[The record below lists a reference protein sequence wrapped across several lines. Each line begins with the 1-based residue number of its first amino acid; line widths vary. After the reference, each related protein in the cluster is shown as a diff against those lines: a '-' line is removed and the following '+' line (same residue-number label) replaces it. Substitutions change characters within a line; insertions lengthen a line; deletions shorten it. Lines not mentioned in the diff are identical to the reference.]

1 MTTAQAATIG
11 VKRLDLSRL
20 SRAGHIERLAHGVY
34 RDAGTPSDE
43 FEGLRAAWL
52 AADPSRIAEERL
64 QDLPGGAVVMG
75 ESAALLH
82 GVGDLP
88 ADRHELSTAV
98 RRQSQRPEVS
108 YRQRQLEPADVTI
121 THGLPVTTIE
131 RTVTDLVEARTDL
144 SLVAD
149 VLRDAAQTRRLDTN
163 RLIELL
169 GPLAA
174 RNGLR
179 KGDGAAL
186 LDETPKVG
194 VNGFRSMSHR
204 MASRWISL
212 DVVRFVRDR

>member
-1 MTTAQAATIG
+1 M
-11 VKRLDLSRL
+11 
-20 SRAGHIERLAHGVY
+20 
-34 RDAGTPSDE
+34 
-43 FEGLRAAWL
+43 
-52 AADPSRIAEERL
+52 
-64 QDLPGGAVVMG
+64 
-75 ESAALLH
+75 
-82 GVGDLP
+82 
-88 ADRHELSTAV
+88 
-98 RRQSQRPEVS
+98 
-108 YRQRQLEPADVTI
+108 TI

-194 VNGFRSMSHR
+194 VNGFRGMSHR

>member
-1 MTTAQAATIG
+1 MELQLSDEQQAFVETTRRFVGAECPISAVRELEHEPAGFDAA
-11 VKRLDLSRL
+11 VWRLGAELGWTSL
-20 SRAGHIERLAHGVY
+20 LVAEAHGGGCLSEHGLSDLVLVAEELG
-34 RDAGTPSDE
+34 RAVGPGPLVPVNVVAEAVSRHGSAHQRATVLPGLLDGTE
-43 FEGLRAAWL
+43 VAAWC
-52 AADPSRIAEERL
+52 
-64 QDLPGGAVVMG
+64 G
-75 ESAALLH
+75 
-82 GVGDLP
+82 
-88 ADRHELSTAV
+88 
-98 RRQSQRPEVS
+98 
-108 YRQRQLEPADVTI
+108 
-121 THGLPVTTIE
+121 
-131 RTVTDLVEARTDL
+131 TDLVEARTDL

-149 VLRDAAQTRRLDTN
+149 VVRDAAQTRRLDTN
-163 RLIELL
+163 RLKELL

>member
-1 MTTAQAATIG
+1 M
-11 VKRLDLSRL
+11 
-20 SRAGHIERLAHGVY
+20 
-34 RDAGTPSDE
+34 
-43 FEGLRAAWL
+43 
-52 AADPSRIAEERL
+52 
-64 QDLPGGAVVMG
+64 
-75 ESAALLH
+75 
-82 GVGDLP
+82 
-88 ADRHELSTAV
+88 
-98 RRQSQRPEVS
+98 
-108 YRQRQLEPADVTI
+108 TI

-149 VLRDAAQTRRLDTN
+149 VVRDAAQTRRLDTN
-163 RLIELL
+163 RLKELL

-212 DVVRFVRDR
+212 ASIRHAETVKN

>member
-1 MTTAQAATIG
+1 MSSAP
-11 VKRLDLSRL
+11 
-20 SRAGHIERLAHGVY
+20 
-34 RDAGTPSDE
+34 PS
-43 FEGLRAAWL
+43 
-52 AADPSRIAEERL
+52 
-64 QDLPGGAVVMG
+64 
-75 ESAALLH
+75 
-82 GVGDLP
+82 
-88 ADRHELSTAV
+88 AV

-108 YRQRQLEPADVTI
+108 YRQRQLEPGDVTI

-149 VLRDAAQTRRLDTN
+149 VVRDAAQTRRLDTN
-163 RLIELL
+163 RLKELL

-194 VNGFRSMSHR
+194 VNGFRGMSHR